1 DGGSALVTRFHHCIG
16 DGTALTALSMGVYDE
31 TPDAPPGGHEA
42 AAPNAGRDTSGGWF
56 DSAFDALGA
65 SAKAVVSAANAALD
79 VVGHPQA
86 LIEKAGLVAAGAG
99 MLLSELLKRDDPES
113 PFKGPFSLAKRVAWS
128 EPVAIADVK
137 AIGALADAKVND
149 VLVAGMTGALR
160 AYLKGRGV
168 DVGHTTLRAMVPVD
182 LRPPGRALELGN
194 DFGLVLLELAV
205 GARTPLERLR
215 QTKANMDALKRS
227 AEPVAMRLLFD
238 VFGRTPKLV
247 SDIPS
252 SML

>member
-1 DGGSALVTRFHHCIG
+1 KVKALYSARLSAFPRFRQRVVERGLPLPVPHWEDVPDFDIGQHLHHVALPQPGDRHALAQLLGDIVSTPLDRLQPLWQVHVIDGVDGGSALVTRFHHCIG
-16 DGTALTALSMGVYDE
+16 DGTAMTALSMVLYDE

-99 MLLSELLKRDDPES
+99 MLLSERLKRDDPES

-168 DVGHTTLRAMVPVD
+168 
-182 LRPPGRALELGN
+182 
-194 DFGLVLLELAV
+194 
-205 GARTPLERLR
+205 
-215 QTKANMDALKRS
+215 
-227 AEPVAMRLLFD
+227 
-238 VFGRTPKLV
+238 
-247 SDIPS
+247 
-252 SML
+252 